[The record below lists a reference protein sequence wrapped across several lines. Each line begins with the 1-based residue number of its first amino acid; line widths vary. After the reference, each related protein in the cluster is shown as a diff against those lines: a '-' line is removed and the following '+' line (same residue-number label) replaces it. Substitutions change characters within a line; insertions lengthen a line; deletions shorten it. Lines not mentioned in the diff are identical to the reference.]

1 MALPTLQTVLKRYFW
16 VVNVGVVSLG
26 ALVGSWGASSW
37 IERALT
43 VAPASGDPPAPL
55 PVVSAPRN
63 VRKDPMPLLKTNIF
77 NSSYSYEAA
86 TAPPD
91 AGSALVPQKEGD
103 VQDSKL
109 NAELVGTIVA
119 QNPAWSFAAIRD
131 KAAPNAE
138 AELYR
143 MGSAIQGW
151 TIVEI
156 DRWPRPTVILEQ
168 GGKREKLEA
177 MDDEAKR
184 ARAARAAASPPTIS
198 ASEGTPTAVD
208 DKNIKKLSDSD
219 YVITRQEVQNRLS
232 NLNQLATE
240 ARIVPHFE
248 GGKGAGFKLFSIRP
262 GSLYSKIGITNGD
275 VIQRINGEDID
286 SPDKAFDAWR
296 RLKDASSIQI
306 ELSGGGTKK
315 KLNYQI
321 Q

>member
-1 MALPTLQTVLKRYFW
+1 MALPTLQTVLRRYFW
-16 VVNVGVVSLG
+16 VVNVGFVSLG
-26 ALVGSWGASSW
+26 ALFGSWGASSW
-37 IERALT
+37 IERALA
-43 VAPASGDPPAPL
+43 VRPPAGDSPAPP
-55 PVVSAPRN
+55 PVVTAPRN

-77 NSSYSYEAA
+77 NHSYSYEAA

-91 AGSALVPQKEGD
+91 AGVVVPQQEGD

-131 KAAPNAE
+131 KAVPTAE

-151 TIVEI
+151 TIIEI
-156 DRWPRPTVILEQ
+156 DRWPRPTVILEL
-168 GGKREKLEA
+168 GGTKEKLEA
-177 MDDEAKR
+177 LDDDAKR
-184 ARAARAAASPPTIS
+184 ARAARAAATPPTVS
-198 ASEGTPTAVD
+198 ASEGTPTAGVD
-208 DKNIKKLSDSD
+208 DKNIKKLSESD

-306 ELSGGGTKK
+306 ELSRGGAKK